1 MSIEL
6 VPLLAAEWTESDKHI
21 KLIGLMTI
29 TMKKNNSD
37 QTKGK
42 PWTESVKSLRFV
54 LLLLNSRIRPN
65 PKGRSRFLTVP
76 AGPPCFYFHFH

>member
-1 MSIEL
+1 MSIDL
-6 VPLLAAEWTESDKHI
+6 DPLWAAEWTESDKHI

-42 PWTESVKSLRFV
+42 PWTESVNIEVFPSL
-54 LLLLNSRIRPN
+54 
-65 PKGRSRFLTVP
+65 
-76 AGPPCFYFHFH
+76 

>member
-1 MSIEL
+1 MSIDL

-21 KLIGLMTI
+21 KVICLMSI

-42 PWTESVKSLRFV
+42 PWTESVEGFCRAGYV
-54 LLLLNSRIRPN
+54 LFNFFSENIACNIFQIR
-65 PKGRSRFLTVP
+65 
-76 AGPPCFYFHFH
+76 

>member
-1 MSIEL
+1 MSIDL
-6 VPLLAAEWTESDKHI
+6 VPLWAAEWTESDKHI

-42 PWTESVKSLRFV
+42 PWTESVKRLHHLYYCSFIKYLYAHGIFDSLY
-54 LLLLNSRIRPN
+54 LLS
-65 PKGRSRFLTVP
+65 
-76 AGPPCFYFHFH
+76 

>member
-1 MSIEL
+1 MFIDL
-6 VPLLAAEWTESDKHI
+6 VPLWAADWTESDKHI

-42 PWTESVKSLRFV
+42 PWTESVK
-54 LLLLNSRIRPN
+54 II
-65 PKGRSRFLTVP
+65 
-76 AGPPCFYFHFH
+76 

>member
-1 MSIEL
+1 MSIDL
-6 VPLLAAEWTESDKHI
+6 VPLWAAEWTESDKRI

-42 PWTESVKSLRFV
+42 PWKESVKITLTEGKLVCRQRSSQRFSLRY
-54 LLLLNSRIRPN
+54 
-65 PKGRSRFLTVP
+65 KG
-76 AGPPCFYFHFH
+76 

>member
-1 MSIEL
+1 MSIDL
-6 VPLLAAEWTESDKHI
+6 VPLWAAEWTESDKHI

-42 PWTESVKSLRFV
+42 PWAESV
-54 LLLLNSRIRPN
+54 NI
-65 PKGRSRFLTVP
+65 GRSKFEILFDFL
-76 AGPPCFYFHFH
+76 

>member
-1 MSIEL
+1 MSIDL
-6 VPLLAAEWTESDKHI
+6 VPLWAAEWTESDKHI

-42 PWTESVKSLRFV
+42 PWTESVKNGEKLF
-54 LLLLNSRIRPN
+54 LLC
-65 PKGRSRFLTVP
+65 TE
-76 AGPPCFYFHFH
+76 

>member
-1 MSIEL
+1 MSIDL
-6 VPLLAAEWTESDKHI
+6 VPLWVAEWTESDKHI

-42 PWTESVKSLRFV
+42 PWTESVTIAPTFG
-54 LLLLNSRIRPN
+54 SRVSAFATSVFITLFSGNLER
-65 PKGRSRFLTVP
+65 GHLQL
-76 AGPPCFYFHFH
+76 